1 MDKVIK
7 DMTKEVLLGT
17 IDTVVSGYLR
27 QRALKGGAE
36 PEDPL
41 DGKWLDPLAL
51 AAKSVMDGVLRK
63 EIKGMLQEELSV
75 VHPEKETVM
84 KDYLLEASFIPYFN
98 NVLLK
103 DILRETA

>member
-1 MDKVIK
+1 
-7 DMTKEVLLGT
+7 
-17 IDTVVSGYLR
+17 
-27 QRALKGGAE
+27 
-36 PEDPL
+36 
-41 DGKWLDPLAL
+41 
-51 AAKSVMDGVLRK
+51 MDGVLRK

-75 VHPEKETVM
+75 IHPEKETVM